1 MVNDNLCLNKNLNRN
16 LNNSNNLNKSL
27 KYYVDTENSNELL
40 GLLYTNNNDILC
52 NHVDNNGNSVLSYSV
67 VCNKNDMVYL
77 ILDYITNKVSCP
89 IKKNKILNHLNND
102 GNSVLFLAV
111 KKNDFELAKQ
121 LYNCG
126 VSDKHVNKMKERVRV
141 NKDCG
146 NTNNRLNNFNMN
158 NDMVYNFNMDKMM
171 DDRYNM
177 DTETNTDNMDNVN
190 NMNNQ
195 KDLNTNLNFNFKND
209 FFDLNIK
216 KNLNTSEEKYINNL
230 NEQLSKNDDV
240 FKIFNGGTGDT
251 ESVLS
256 IGFNRYDINENVNMN
271 GGTKSYKRKKVSKSN
286 VKKGSTENHEK
297 TIKNIMNLGYD
308 VDDAKIIKAG
318 LYMMVKEKYPDL
330 NNMTRSEQLLK
341 MVTKDNISKLNLNKI
356 KKLIDEN
363 RKNKD
368 NGKDDNK
375 DDKKKKKSSKRNLS
389 KNRY

>member
-1 MVNDNLCLNKNLNRN
+1 
-16 LNNSNNLNKSL
+16 
-27 KYYVDTENSNELL
+27 
-40 GLLYTNNNDILC
+40 
-52 NHVDNNGNSVLSYSV
+52 
-67 VCNKNDMVYL
+67 
-77 ILDYITNKVSCP
+77 
-89 IKKNKILNHLNND
+89 
-102 GNSVLFLAV
+102 
-111 KKNDFELAKQ
+111 
-121 LYNCG
+121 
-126 VSDKHVNKMKERVRV
+126 MKERVRV

-146 NTNNRLNNFNMN
+146 NKNNRLNNFNMN

-230 NEQLSKNDDV
+230 NEQLTKNDDV